1 MSDLDNNE
9 LERQIPG
16 STTCSQLKENSWIGF
31 GAAVDWI
38 ALRGQSVAEG
48 EYGAR
53 LDHAVAAL
61 IGEIQRLD
69 PASCE
74 AVVEGVELL
83 DVQGPH
89 VSVLHGC
96 WPGVRFRAADFA
108 LGAFNLVLVD
118 DDDEWG
124 GSLDG
129 RSDGFTKLRIRTRF
143 ILDRWQLGTLEV
155 DPDKQVVAKGLQKI
169 SKSARYSEPGF
180 TQFIEKLLSLAPAD
194 ILPLTVREVEAVTKV
209 SFPTV
214 PRDVLRRI
222 YKQIAGSQRPGPRRT
237 RNSDLDRKKRFQEWC
252 EKILAAQ
259 LHN

>member
-1 MSDLDNNE
+1 MSGVDSNKL
-9 LERQIPG
+9 RKRIAG
-16 STTCSQLKENSWIGF
+16 STTHAHLKENAWIGF

-48 EYGAR
+48 EYGDR
-53 LDHAVAAL
+53 LDDAVAVL
-61 IGEIQRLD
+61 ITEIQNLD

-74 AVVEGVELL
+74 VVVEGVELL
-83 DVQGPH
+83 DVKGPH

-96 WPGVRFRAADFA
+96 WSGVRFREADFE

-129 RSDGFTKLRIRTRF
+129 RSDGYTKLRIRTHF

-155 DPDKQVVAKGLQKI
+155 DPDKQFAAKKLQRV
-169 SKSARYSEPGF
+169 SKGARYSELGF
-180 TQFIEKLLSLAPAD
+180 TQALNKLISLAPAD
-194 ILPLTVREVEAVTKV
+194 ILPLTVRELDFITKAK
-209 SFPTV
+209 FPTV
-214 PRDVLRRI
+214 PRDVSRRI
-222 YKQIAGSQRPGPRRT
+222 YKKIAGQQRPGPRGSRD
-237 RNSDLDRKKRFQEWC
+237 SDLGRKKRIQELC

-259 LHN
+259 LHD